1 MTSQVH
7 LPPWAGLDE
16 VFFQYLL
23 YRGRALPPRLRFA
36 AFRGLPSHTE
46 KSYGFHALYPLPLLA
61 ECMLRTISVSCLIDR
76 VTGRPY
82 SEGPRGRQPA
92 LCGDMFDFHPGALG
106 STCTPR
112 SLSSAASRCTP
123 PKCLRFGPVLASSE
137 LWITRAHLRWH
148 GHGFTWFPRL
158 EGVPF
163 STSSG
168 KRWRAPLANHDRR
181 SFAISPLRFPLR
193 EAWRYR
199 AGLAGSRYWTST

>member
-1 MTSQVH
+1 MGSSVAWTASRHFHVVCD
-7 LPPWAGLDE
+7 LEASDLE
-16 VFFQYLL
+16 
-23 YRGRALPPRLRFA
+23 RG
-36 AFRGLPSHTE
+36 G
-46 KSYGFHALYPLPLLA
+46 
-61 ECMLRTISVSCLIDR
+61 
-76 VTGRPY
+76 
-82 SEGPRGRQPA
+82 
-92 LCGDMFDFHPGALG
+92 GDMFDFHPGALG

-123 PKCLRFGPVLASSE
+123 PKCLSFGPVPASSE
-137 LWITRAHLRWH
+137 RWITRAHLRWHRHDWHNWH

>member
-1 MTSQVH
+1 MTVGSSVGWTASRH
-7 LPPWAGLDE
+7 FHVVCDLEASDLE
-16 VFFQYLL
+16 
-23 YRGRALPPRLRFA
+23 RG
-36 AFRGLPSHTE
+36 G
-46 KSYGFHALYPLPLLA
+46 
-61 ECMLRTISVSCLIDR
+61 
-76 VTGRPY
+76 
-82 SEGPRGRQPA
+82 
-92 LCGDMFDFHPGALG
+92 GDMFDFHPGALG

-137 LWITRAHLRWH
+137 LWITRAHLRWHRHDWHNWH

-199 AGLAGSRYWTST
+199 AGLAGSRYWSST